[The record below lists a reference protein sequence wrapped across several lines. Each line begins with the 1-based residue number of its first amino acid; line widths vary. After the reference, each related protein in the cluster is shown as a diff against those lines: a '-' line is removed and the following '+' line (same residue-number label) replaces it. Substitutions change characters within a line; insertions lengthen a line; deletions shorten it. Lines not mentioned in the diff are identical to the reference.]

1 MSKLSRNPKKTRQS
15 STSKGRTR
23 KRVII
28 DRTTLPDLR
37 PSLST
42 QMTILFIGDNPGVQS
57 SIQQHHYA
65 HHSNLFWKLFNRSE
79 ILERVVAERIK
90 SGIANSQLSDDKL
103 LCDLITQECSAK
115 DDFDLITYGIGF
127 TGLSPRCTTTASQL
141 TSKEKLAGIPR
152 LLKDIEFSKPKHA
165 AVIGKAIWETIV
177 KYYCLKLG
185 MKFIKLSKDNFKW
198 GKVEVGS
205 DERYNSI
212 IELLYS
218 QLPSGTAIYVFPNTS
233 GLVASLSFQE
243 KLQLWQNLA
252 GNI

>member
-1 MSKLSRNPKKTRQS
+1 MTYYNALECQKKYFENFCNKPSYIYDINKLISMANKKQVNLYLEMFSKLFPKIFHDS
-15 STSKGRTR
+15 STYRKTTCLCEKFRNGNVNYYLMVDPTR
-23 KRVII
+23 NI
-28 DRTTLPDLR
+28 
-37 PSLST
+37 
-42 QMTILFIGDNPGVQS
+42 
-57 SIQQHHYA
+57 
-65 HHSNLFWKLFNRSE
+65 
-79 ILERVVAERIK
+79 AE
-90 SGIANSQLSDDKL
+90 
-103 LCDLITQECSAK
+103 T
-115 DDFDLITYGIGF
+115 F
-127 TGLSPRCTTTASQL
+127 
-141 TSKEKLAGIPR
+141 
-152 LLKDIEFSKPKHA
+152 LKDIEFSKPKHA